1 MVSKNKMQN
10 RDNIAS
16 LAHLASRQEKKK
28 SSEMV
33 SSEENQPAD
42 DDIRDLQNK
51 RKFSTFG
58 INPNFEPFSDSYGS
72 IFSQIL
78 MFRHKK
84 PVEDYISVNTHMGH
98 MISAI

>member
-1 MVSKNKMQN
+1 
-10 RDNIAS
+10 
-16 LAHLASRQEKKK
+16 
-28 SSEMV
+28 MV

-72 IFSQIL
+72 IFPAHFPI
-78 MFRHKK
+78 
-84 PVEDYISVNTHMGH
+84 EEYNSVTTHMGH
-98 MISAI
+98 IKT